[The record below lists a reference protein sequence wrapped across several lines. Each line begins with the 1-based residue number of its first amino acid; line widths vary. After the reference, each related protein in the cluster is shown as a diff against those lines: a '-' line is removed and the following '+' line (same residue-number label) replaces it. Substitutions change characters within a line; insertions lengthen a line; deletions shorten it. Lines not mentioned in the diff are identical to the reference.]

1 MLKECR
7 VELNNEA
14 CTVID
19 VDGKKVQVP
28 PIHRNVSTVKV
39 VVEKGRYHVVCD
51 DYVER
56 VEEPKQPE
64 QKVQT
69 NKKKAT
75 KEKVEE

>member
-19 VDGKKVQVP
+19 VDGKKVQIP
-28 PIHRNVSTVKV
+28 PILRKASTVKV
-39 VVEKGRYHVVCD
+39 IVEKGRYHVVGD

-56 VEEPKQPE
+56 VEEPEQPE
-64 QKVQT
+64 QKVQF
-69 NKKKAT
+69 KKKAT

>member
-19 VDGKKVQVP
+19 VDGKKVQIP
-28 PIHRNVSTVKV
+28 PIRREAAAVKV
-39 VVEKGRYHVVCD
+39 IVEKGTYQVVDD

-56 VEEPKQPE
+56 IKEPE
-64 QKVQT
+64 QKVQ

-75 KEKVEE
+75 KEKIEK

>member
-19 VDGKKVQVP
+19 VDGKKVQIP
-28 PIHRNVSTVKV
+28 PILRKESTVKV
-39 VVEKGRYHVVCD
+39 VIEKGRYQVVGD

-56 VEEPKQPE
+56 VEEPEQPE
-64 QKVQT
+64 QKVQ
-69 NKKKAT
+69 NKKKT
-75 KEKVEE
+75 TREKVEE

>member
-19 VDGKKVQVP
+19 VDGKKVQIP
-28 PIHRNVSTVKV
+28 PIHRNASTVKV
-39 VVEKGRYHVVCD
+39 VFEKGRYHVVGD

-56 VEEPKQPE
+56 VEEPEQPE
-64 QKVQT
+64 QKVQ
-69 NKKKAT
+69 NKKKT
-75 KEKVEE
+75 TREKVKE